1 MKFGATYEEYLRAEQ
16 DKFLG
21 QCSHVEYKRL
31 KKVLKKCRVDRS
43 LQADGTNGDEQQ
55 EGSDESSNICE
66 CNSCTLCDR
75 LFFTELNKEAS
86 EIAGCFR
93 SRVQRLLHLHVPSG
107 LQRCIWRFRQCFIDD
122 QQIMV
127 QEGRMLLNYVTMNA
141 IAIRKILKKYDKIH
155 GSVSGRDFKSKMQT
169 EHIELLQSPWLIELG
184 AFHLNCD
191 DSDADEPGAGGF
203 FKNFSCDLSGAQPLL
218 TMTISETLKYE
229 YSLTCPICLGSL
241 LWKLC
246 MLSLQGIFFL
256 SSVCLNICVL
266 ILTSIC
272 DDFFHSQCVQ
282 DTLFNPYALSCGHL
296 FCKACACGA
305 ASVYI
310 FQGVKSAPPEAK
322 CPVCRAVGVFGR
334 AVHMTELELLLKRR
348 DKDYFAQR
356 LREERSV
363 MVKQAKEYWDSQA
376 MLSMG
381 I

>member
-229 YSLTCPICLGSL
+229 YSLTCPICLFAVETLHVVSAGTLCSTLTHLAVGICSAKPVHVVL
-241 LWKLC
+241 L
-246 MLSLQGIFFL
+246 LSTSSRVSSRHLQRRSAL
-256 SSVCLNICVL
+256 YAERLVCLVVL
-266 ILTSIC
+266 CI
-272 DDFFHSQCVQ
+272 
-282 DTLFNPYALSCGHL
+282 
-296 FCKACACGA
+296 
-305 ASVYI
+305 
-310 FQGVKSAPPEAK
+310 
-322 CPVCRAVGVFGR
+322 
-334 AVHMTELELLLKRR
+334 
-348 DKDYFAQR
+348 
-356 LREERSV
+356 
-363 MVKQAKEYWDSQA
+363 
-376 MLSMG
+376 
-381 I
+381 

>member
-1 MKFGATYEEYLRAEQ
+1 MVRAADKMKFGATYEEYLRAER

-31 KKVLKKCRVDRS
+31 KKVLKKCRVGRS

-55 EGSDESSNICE
+55 EGRDESSNICE
-66 CNSCTLCDR
+66 CNSCTLCDEM
-75 LFFTELNKEAS
+75 FFTELNKEAS

-169 EHIELLQSPWLIELG
+169 EHIELLQSPWLIELA

-191 DSDADEPGAGGF
+191 DSDADEPRAGEFFKNGF

-229 YSLTCPICLGSL
+229 YSLTCPICL
-241 LWKLC
+241 
-246 MLSLQGIFFL
+246 
-256 SSVCLNICVL
+256 
-266 ILTSIC
+266 
-272 DDFFHSQCVQ
+272 

-322 CPVCRAVGVFGR
+322 CPVCRAVGVFDR
-334 AVHMTELELLLKRR
+334 AVRMTELELLLKRR
-348 DKDYFAQR
+348 DKDYFLQR